1 MNHEEYLALYDKYL
15 AGKATPEE
23 ISRIENY
30 RDNFQLQETGK
41 NRQDFAPLEKKIL
54 SRINQSI
61 QNVPV
66 RRLVAGRWSVA
77 AAVLILFAA
86 GSLLLR
92 HREPTPSGTLQA
104 PVAAVQQDVAP
115 GTNKA
120 ILTLSDGR
128 KIALTDAAN
137 GKLGQFGNISIQKT
151 KDGQLEYVVG
161 GATGGSGSASG
172 DGADGFAGRPDI
184 SGLNTIS
191 TPRGGQ
197 YQIALPDGT
206 RVWLN
211 AASSLTFPVRFAGA
225 ERRVELTGEAYFE
238 VARKK
243 DQPFKVACHHTEVQ
257 VLGTNFN
264 IMAYPDE
271 GEMKT
276 TLLEGSVKI
285 KNGSDEQ
292 LLVPGQQAIDKSE
305 GRLRVVEANLEE
317 VVAWKNGYFIF
328 HNTDIH
334 DIMRQAARWYDVE
347 VAYEGNQKDAVFGG
361 RVSKFKNISALL
373 KNLELTG
380 SVHFNVQGKKVTVT
394 E

>member
-1 MNHEEYLALYDKYL
+1 MNHEEYLTLYDKYL
-15 AGKATPEE
+15 AGTASPEE

-30 RDNFQLQETGK
+30 RDNFQLQESGN
-41 NRQDFAPLEKKIL
+41 NRQDFLPLEKKIL

-61 QNVPV
+61 QNVPI
-66 RRLVAGRWSVA
+66 RRLVVGRWSVA

-92 HREPTPSGTLQA
+92 HREPPSSGKLQA

-115 GTNKA
+115 GANKA
-120 ILTLSDGR
+120 ILILSDGR

-137 GKLGQFGNISIQKT
+137 GQLGQFGNISIQKT

-161 GATGGSGSASG
+161 GGSGSASG
-172 DGADGFAGRPDI
+172 DGADGVAGRPAI

-197 YQIALPDGT
+197 YQVALPDGT

-211 AASSLTFPVRFAGA
+211 AASSLTFPVRFAGP

-238 VARKK
+238 VAKNK

-271 GEMKT
+271 GEIKT
-276 TLLEGSVKI
+276 TLLDGSVKI

-347 VAYEGNQKDAVFGG
+347 VAYEGNPKDAVFGG
-361 RVSKFKNISALL
+361 KVSKFRNISVLL
-373 KNLELTG
+373 KNLELAG

>member
-30 RDNFQLQETGK
+30 RDNFQLQEPGE
-41 NRQDFAPLEKKIL
+41 NQQDFAPLEKKIL
-54 SRINQSI
+54 SRVNHSI

-66 RRLVAGRWSVA
+66 RRLVVGRWSVA

-92 HREPTPSGTLQA
+92 HREPPPSGKLQA

-115 GTNKA
+115 GANKA
-120 ILTLSDGR
+120 VLTLSDGR

-137 GKLGQFGNISIQKT
+137 GKLGQYGNISIQKT

-161 GATGGSGSASG
+161 GASGVSG
-172 DGADGFAGRPDI
+172 TSNGAGAGDLPAGPVI

-197 YQIALPDGT
+197 YQVALPDGT
-206 RVWLN
+206 KVWLN

-276 TLLEGSVKI
+276 TLLDGSVKV

-292 LLVPGQQAIDKSE
+292 LLLPGQQAIDKSR

-347 VAYEGNQKDAVFGG
+347 VAYEGNPKDAVFGG
-361 RVSKFKNISALL
+361 RVSKFKNISVLL
-373 KNLELTG
+373 KNLELAG